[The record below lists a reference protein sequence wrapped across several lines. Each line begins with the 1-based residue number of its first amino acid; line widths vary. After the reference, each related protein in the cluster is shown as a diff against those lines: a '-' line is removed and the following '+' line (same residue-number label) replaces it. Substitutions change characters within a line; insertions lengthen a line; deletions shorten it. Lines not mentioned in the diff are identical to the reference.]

1 MDRGD
6 GPRPARPGAGAL
18 RERLTRRGVGAAGR
32 RSGRDPRAEAAVG
45 SGPRRLLTATVR
57 AAAGQGVTADGRRR
71 SPRRWS
77 GPCSLVRVKLA
88 AAVRARLA
96 AVAWASAVLLVR
108 PRRPPPTQDPP
119 SAERR
124 CLSGRAPVSC
134 SMASAEAEPGETVAV
149 RGRVVDPAGKPVAGA
164 TIQVDHYLY
173 RRVKPPGGGPSAV
186 SGADGRYTLV
196 APRDVLERFA
206 RGESRDPLHLVA
218 SAPGY
223 GPGWAEVADSSG
235 VLKDVTVR
243 LAADDLPIE
252 GRILDLEGRPVAGAE
267 IVTSELY
274 DPPGGDLTPW
284 IEGMKANPTG
294 PYEGGLQE
302 VPFERRRTTGP
313 DGRFRLDG
321 VGRERVVMFTVAG
334 PTIALTR
341 TFAMTKDV
349 PPVRSSNT
357 HIIGPRTMIFHGAR
371 FDFAVEPCK
380 PVIGT
385 VRDLD
390 TGAPLAGVR
399 VNGMAYERKEP
410 SRLSR
415 DRVDHRRTGPLP
427 SDRDAEGGE
436 IPACPLPRQGP
447 ALLQRILRRA
457 GRRHPD
463 WSRRRST

>member
-1 MDRGD
+1 MA
-6 GPRPARPGAGAL
+6 PAA
-18 RERLTRRGVGAAGR
+18 
-32 RSGRDPRAEAAVG
+32 S
-45 SGPRRLLTATVR
+45 
-57 AAAGQGVTADGRRR
+57 AAA
-71 SPRRWS
+71 SP
-77 GPCSLVRVKLA
+77 
-88 AAVRARLA
+88 
-96 AVAWASAVLLVR
+96 
-108 PRRPPPTQDPP
+108 DD
-119 SAERR
+119 
-124 CLSGRAPVSC
+124 
-134 SMASAEAEPGETVAV
+134 EPGETVEV

-173 RRVKPPGGGPSAV
+173 RTVKPPGGGPSAV

-196 APRDVLERFA
+196 APRDIAGALRPGRVPCSPSTSSRRP
-206 RGESRDPLHLVA
+206 RGM
-218 SAPGY
+218 APA
-223 GPGWAEVADSSG
+223 GPRPRISSG

-267 IVTSELY
+267 IVTSDLY

-302 VPFERRRTTGP
+302 IPFEMRRTTGP

-380 PVIGT
+380 PVVGT

-390 TGAPLAGVR
+390 TGAPLAGIR
-399 VNGMAYERKEP
+399 VNGMAYDERSTADYHEIASITDEQGRYRLTGMAKAEKYRLFLSPGKDQPYCNASFVEP
-410 SRLSR
+410 AATPGLEPATIDLRLKR
-415 DRVDHRRTGPLP
+415 GVLVRGRITDKRTGKPVQ
-427 SDRDAEGGE
+427 GGSVDSF
-436 IPACPLPRQGP
+436 AMRT
-447 ALLQRILRRA
+447 R
-457 GRRHPD
+457 
-463 WSRRRST
+463 T